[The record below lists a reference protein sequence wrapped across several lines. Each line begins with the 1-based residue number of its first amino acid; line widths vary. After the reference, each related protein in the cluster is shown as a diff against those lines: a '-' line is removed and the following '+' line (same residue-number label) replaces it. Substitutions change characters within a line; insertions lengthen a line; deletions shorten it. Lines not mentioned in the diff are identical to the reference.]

1 MWWAKQSQGLN
12 PTGGIL
18 TPQNSM
24 KEGDKDASGD
34 SDACR
39 GTRLE
44 KQMAW

>member
-1 MWWAKQSQGLN
+1 MWWGKQSQVLN

-18 TPQNSM
+18 TQWK

-39 GTRLE
+39 ETRLE